1 MKQTTM
7 APGHA
12 AGHARG
18 GAPIHD
24 LDAFFAREAP
34 RFTALADRIWSL
46 AELRYAERES
56 VRLHTEALDAAGF
69 RVEHA
74 LCGIP
79 TAFMAEAGEGG
90 PLIGLLGEYD
100 ALSGLNQ
107 QSGALLCQPSSD
119 SPGLN
124 GHGCGHHLLGAASH
138 LAALAVHQHLRARGI
153 PGRVR
158 FYGCPAEE
166 GGSGKTFMAR
176 AGAFDALDAAIC
188 WHPAGHTGVM
198 AQSSLAN
205 VQASFVFKGRAAHA
219 AASPHLGRS
228 ALDAVELMN
237 VGVNYLR
244 EHMPASARVHY
255 AVTDAGGLS
264 PNVVQAHA
272 SVLYLVRAL
281 DNAQAAELYARVCDI
296 ARGAALMSG
305 CQLEIRF
312 DKACSNLLMNDVLNR
327 VMHES
332 LLQLGPLRL
341 DRPGHDEAARHQGT
355 LGEAD
360 IAEAGRSLGQV
371 LRTAAPAVFDG
382 VADLDALPNEP
393 MYGST
398 DVGDVSWVT
407 PTTQAWVACYAFG
420 TPFHSWQMVSQGKTA
435 VAHAGMLHAARAMAA
450 TAIRLFDE
458 PALLEAARSELLAR
472 RGGKPYVCPIPA
484 EVALPFARG

>member
-1 MKQTTM
+1 MSTIQHLE
-7 APGHA
+7 P
-12 AGHARG
+12 
-18 GAPIHD
+18 
-24 LDAFFAREAP
+24 FFAREAP

-56 VRLHTEALDAAGF
+56 VRLHADALAAAGF
-69 RVEHA
+69 RVEDR
-74 LCGIP
+74 LSGID
-79 TAFMAEAGEGG
+79 TAFMAEAGSGG
-90 PLIGLLGEYD
+90 PVIGVLGEYD

-107 QSGALLCQPSSD
+107 ESGALQCRPSPD

-138 LAALAVHQHLRARGI
+138 LAALAVHEHLRSRGMA
-153 PGRVR
+153 GRVR

-176 AGAFDALDAAIC
+176 AGAFDSLDAAIC

-198 AQSSLAN
+198 SQSSLAN
-205 VQASFVFKGRAAHA
+205 VQASFVFHGRAAHA

-228 ALDAVELMN
+228 GLDAVELMN

-244 EHMPASARVHY
+244 EHMPTSARVHY
-255 AVTDAGGLS
+255 AITNAGGLS
-264 PNVVQAHA
+264 PNVVQARA
-272 SVLYLVRAL
+272 EVLYLVRAI
-281 DNAQAAELYARVCDI
+281 DNAQAAELYERVCDV

-305 CQLEIRF
+305 CKLEIRF
-312 DKACSNLLMNDVLNR
+312 DKACSNLQMNDVLNR

-341 DRPGHDEAARHQGT
+341 GGDGHDEAARHQRT
-355 LGEAD
+355 LGEGD
-360 IAEAGRSLGQV
+360 IAEAGRSLGQA
-371 LRTAAPAVFDG
+371 LRHAPPAVYEG
-382 VADLDALPNEP
+382 VADLDAMPNEP

-420 TPFHSWQMVSQGKTA
+420 TPFHSWQMVSQGKSG
-435 VAHAGMLHAARAMAA
+435 VAHAGMLHAARAMAG
-450 TAIRLFDE
+450 TAIRLFE
-458 PALLEAARSELLAR
+458 QPALLASAREELLER
-472 RGGKPYVCPIPA
+472 RGGKPYVCPIPP
-484 EVALPFARG
+484 EVALPPDRR